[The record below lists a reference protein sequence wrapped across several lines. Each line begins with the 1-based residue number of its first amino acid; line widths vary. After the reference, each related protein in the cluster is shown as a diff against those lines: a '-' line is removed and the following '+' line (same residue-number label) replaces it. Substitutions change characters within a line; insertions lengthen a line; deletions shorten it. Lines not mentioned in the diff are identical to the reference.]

1 MIDLRSDT
9 LTKPDDEMLKTI
21 MTAALGDSGRLDEN
35 SRGGDPTV
43 NELED
48 YAAELLGKEAAA
60 FLCSGTM
67 GNSAALLTWLKPGD
81 RALIDRENHTY
92 RTEQFVFERR
102 FGQVVPVFYETDHNG
117 LPLLES
123 VKSKLETENV
133 KLLQLENTHNAHGG
147 LCIPIELHRKL
158 YEAACEHKVK
168 VHLDGARL
176 FNAAVA
182 LNIPVSEI
190 ARYTDSVMF
199 CVSKGIGAPFGSL
212 VCGEKPFIDELRNTQ
227 KRLGGGMRQA
237 GIMAAQAL
245 YAMKNLTERLKED
258 HMHARKTADGLK
270 GLRYVHPQE
279 TIETNIVML
288 KVMGMDAG
296 EYCQRLKESGVFTGE
311 VTDNRIRLVF
321 YRGITDKDVEDTVSI
336 IRALD
341 ESLCEIK

>member
-67 GNSAALLTWLKPGD
+67 GNSVALLTWLKPGD

-102 FGQVVPVFYETDHNG
+102 FGQVVPVFYETDHKG

-190 ARYTDSVMF
+190 AR
-199 CVSKGIGAPFGSL
+199 
-212 VCGEKPFIDELRNTQ
+212 
-227 KRLGGGMRQA
+227 
-237 GIMAAQAL
+237 
-245 YAMKNLTERLKED
+245 
-258 HMHARKTADGLK
+258 
-270 GLRYVHPQE
+270 
-279 TIETNIVML
+279 
-288 KVMGMDAG
+288 
-296 EYCQRLKESGVFTGE
+296 
-311 VTDNRIRLVF
+311 
-321 YRGITDKDVEDTVSI
+321 
-336 IRALD
+336 
-341 ESLCEIK
+341 

>member
-1 MIDLRSDT
+1 MKEVLKEKLRRSLWLEIDLDQLESNYLALKEMVGSVKVMPAVKANGYGHGIVQCSQVLAECGADY
-9 LTKPDDEMLKTI
+9 LGVGSADEAI
-21 MTAALGDSGRLDEN
+21 
-35 SRGGDPTV
+35 
-43 NELED
+43 
-48 YAAELLGKEAAA
+48 LL
-60 FLCSGTM
+60 
-67 GNSAALLTWLKPGD
+67 
-81 RALIDRENHTY
+81 RENGV
-92 RTEQFVFERR
+92 RTPILVFESS
-102 FGQVVPVFYETDHNG
+102 FIPDMAGVFKEYD
-117 LPLLES
+117 L
-123 VKSKLETENV
+123 
-133 KLLQLENTHNAHGG
+133 
-147 LCIPIELHRKL
+147 
-158 YEAACEHKVK
+158 KVK

-212 VCGEKPFIDELRNTQ
+212 VCGEKTFIDELRNTQ

-237 GIMAAQAL
+237 GIMAAPAL

-288 KVMGMDAG
+288 KVIGMDAG
-296 EYCQRLKESGVFTGE
+296 EYCQRLKESGVFAGE

>member
-1 MIDLRSDT
+1 
-9 LTKPDDEMLKTI
+9 
-21 MTAALGDSGRLDEN
+21 
-35 SRGGDPTV
+35 
-43 NELED
+43 
-48 YAAELLGKEAAA
+48 
-60 FLCSGTM
+60 
-67 GNSAALLTWLKPGD
+67 
-81 RALIDRENHTY
+81 
-92 RTEQFVFERR
+92 
-102 FGQVVPVFYETDHNG
+102 
-117 LPLLES
+117 
-123 VKSKLETENV
+123 
-133 KLLQLENTHNAHGG
+133 
-147 LCIPIELHRKL
+147 
-158 YEAACEHKVK
+158 
-168 VHLDGARL
+168 
-176 FNAAVA
+176 
-182 LNIPVSEI
+182 
-190 ARYTDSVMF
+190 MF

-212 VCGEKPFIDELRNTQ
+212 VCGEKTFIDELRNTQ

-237 GIMAAQAL
+237 GIMAAPAL

-296 EYCQRLKESGVFTGE
+296 EYCQRLKESGVFAGE